1 MDIPRKTA
9 ARNKKIRRI
18 IYGAVVLA
26 AIPLITLGLSRLK
39 PAAPSVDAGQV
50 WPDVVK
56 RGPMLRSVRGLGTLV
71 PEEIRFIPAAS
82 SGRVERR
89 LLQPGTNVSADTVL
103 FELSNPELEQQSMEA
118 DSQLASAQ
126 AAFENRKVELEST
139 ILNQQALAATVQ
151 ADYSQAKLTAESN
164 ESLYK
169 QGLLPELQLK
179 LSRTRAQEL
188 ATRNG
193 IEEKRLAINT
203 EALKTQLAVQQAL
216 LDQARELAK
225 LRRRQL
231 EELKVRAGI
240 SGVLQEVLVQVGQ
253 QVEPGTN
260 LARVADPKR
269 LKADVKIAETQAKD
283 IQIGQTATIDTR
295 NGVVPGRVIRID
307 PAVINGTVTVDIRLE
322 GELPKGARP
331 DLSVDGTVELEKLD
345 DVLYVGRPA
354 FGTENST
361 VSLFRYDPDG
371 KTADRVQVKFGRSS
385 VNQIEILEGLRVG
398 DKVILSDTSQ
408 WDNVNRIRLN

>member
-18 IYGAVVLA
+18 IYAAVVLA

-188 ATRNG
+188 STRNG

-283 IQIGQTATIDTR
+283 IQIGQTAQVDTR
-295 NGVVPGRVIRID
+295 NGIVPGRVIRID

-322 GELPKGARP
+322 GELPRGARP

-361 VSLFRYDPDG
+361 VSLFRYDADG

>member
-18 IYGAVVLA
+18 IYAAVVLA

-188 ATRNG
+188 STRNG

-283 IQIGQTATIDTR
+283 IQIGQTAQVDTR
-295 NGVVPGRVIRID
+295 NGIVPGRVIRID

-322 GELPKGARP
+322 GDLPRGARP

-361 VSLFRYDPDG
+361 VSLFRYDADG

>member
-18 IYGAVVLA
+18 IYAAVVLA

-295 NGVVPGRVIRID
+295 NGIVPGHVIRID

-331 DLSVDGTVELEKLD
+331 DLSVNGTVELEKLD

>member
-322 GELPKGARP
+322 GELPRGARP

>member
-18 IYGAVVLA
+18 IYAAVVLA

-89 LLQPGTNVSADTVL
+89 LLQPGTNVSANTVL

-322 GELPKGARP
+322 GELPRGARP

-408 WDNVNRIRLN
+408 WDNVNHIRLN

>member
-18 IYGAVVLA
+18 IYAAVVLA

-89 LLQPGTNVSADTVL
+89 LLQPGTNVSANTVL

-322 GELPKGARP
+322 GELPRGARP